1 MSLFQLRKIALI
13 PLLAVLCQ
21 AAYGVTLPRHINEA
35 VQKALTQELKKQN
48 MLSGK
53 SKRVAY
59 EISRID
65 SRLRLAS
72 CSRPLQVDFQGR
84 QLIGRVSAR
93 VECLRPS
100 PWAVHIPV
108 DIRVYKKIVSTKA
121 PLPRGHT
128 LTMAD
133 LQLIEKDI
141 SLLRGGYFTTYADLD
156 GKQLRRSLSMN
167 GVITPQMVINPMA
180 VKRGDEVMIL
190 AQKGMLTVRSPG
202 IALID
207 GRVGQQ
213 IRVRNTASKRVIKAE
228 IIKKGLVKILI

>member
-1 MSLFQLRKIALI
+1 MSLLQVRKIVIIA
-13 PLLAVLCQ
+13 LLAALGQ
-21 AAYGVTLPRHINEA
+21 SAYGVTLPRHINAALE
-35 VQKALTQELKKQN
+35 KALTQELKKQN
-48 MLSGK
+48 LLSGK
-53 SKRVAY
+53 GKRVAY

-72 CSRPLQVDFQGR
+72 CSKPLQVDFQGR
-84 QLIGRVSAR
+84 RLTGRVSAR

-108 DIRVYKKIVSTKA
+108 DIRVYKKIVSTTA

-133 LQLIEKDI
+133 LQVIEKDV
-141 SLLRGGYFTTYADLD
+141 SLLRNGYFTSYEELN
-156 GKQLRRSLSMN
+156 GKELRRPLSLN
-167 GVITPQMVINPMA
+167 GVITPRMVVNPMA
-180 VKRGDEVMIL
+180 IKRGDEVMIL